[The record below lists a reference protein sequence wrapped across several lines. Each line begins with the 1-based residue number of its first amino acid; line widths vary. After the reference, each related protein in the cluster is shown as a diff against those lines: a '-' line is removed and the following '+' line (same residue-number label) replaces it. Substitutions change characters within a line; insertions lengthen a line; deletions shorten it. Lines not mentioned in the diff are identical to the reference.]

1 MRAWALLMVV
11 IGTAWAAEPR
21 TLRMGAIAPEGTA
34 WARELK
40 AFAREL
46 ESATGGNLRVK
57 LYLGGVAGDDVQMGE
72 RLKKGQIDLAAS
84 AGMLCQRAMPSMG
97 LFRVRGLF
105 QSRDEASFVLSALG
119 ATFREEAKRA
129 GLVFLGSAILGND
142 VPFLRSPV
150 NSLADLQKVKLW
162 QWDLDTIGVAS
173 MRASGLSIV
182 PLPVEEAG
190 RAFLEGRVDGF
201 VAIPSAIL
209 GFQWHAHTHFLLDL
223 RMGILPGCLVATERL
238 FDQLSNAEQ
247 SALKTAAAKL
257 GARFT
262 QVTQVTQEQDEAL
275 LGGLFAKSGVRP
287 IPLDQ
292 RFRSDL
298 LASTRRA
305 RDQLIETGVI
315 PREMAARIAT
325 LLADHRAERR

>member
-1 MRAWALLMVV
+1 MRAWALLVALA
-11 IGTAWAAEPR
+11 GTAFAAEPR
-21 TLRMGAIAPEGTA
+21 TLRMAAIAPEGTA

-46 ESATGGNLRVK
+46 EGATSGSLRIK

-72 RLKKGQIDLAAS
+72 RLKRGQIDLAAS
-84 AGMLCQRAMPSMG
+84 AGMLCQRVMPAMG

-105 QSRDEASFVLSALG
+105 QSRDEAGFVLSALG

-150 NSLADLQKVKLW
+150 SSLADLQKLKLW

-173 MRASGLSIV
+173 MRASGLQIV
-182 PLPVEEAG
+182 PLPVEDAG
-190 RAFLEGRVDGF
+190 RAFLEGRIDGF
-201 VAIPSAIL
+201 VSIPSAIL
-209 GFQWHAHTHFLLDL
+209 GFQWHAHAHYLLDL
-223 RMGILPGCLVATERL
+223 RMGILPGCLLATERL
-238 FDQLSNAEQ
+238 FDQLGTEEQNA
-247 SALKTAAAKL
+247 LRNAAAKL
-257 GARFT
+257 GARFS
-262 QVTQVTQEQDEAL
+262 QVTQEQDAAL
-275 LGGLFAKSGVRP
+275 LGGLFAKSGVKP

-292 RFRSDL
+292 RFRSEV

-305 RDQLIETGVI
+305 RDRLIETGVI
-315 PREMAARIAT
+315 PREMASQIAA

>member
-1 MRAWALLMVV
+1 MRTWALLMVLA
-11 IGTAWAAEPR
+11 GTAWAGEPR
-21 TLRMGAIAPEGTA
+21 TLRMAAIAPEGTA

-40 AFAREL
+40 AFQREL
-46 ESATGGNLRVK
+46 EGATNGSLRVK
-57 LYLGGVAGDDVQMGE
+57 MYLGGVAGDDVQMGE
-72 RLKKGQIDLAAS
+72 RLKRGQIDLAAS
-84 AGMLCQRAMPSMG
+84 AGMLCQRAMPTMG

-105 QSRDEASFVLSALG
+105 QSREEASFVLSALG
-119 ATFREEAKRA
+119 VTFRDEAKQA
-129 GLVFLGSAILGND
+129 GLVFLSSAILGND

-150 NSLADLQKVKLW
+150 NSLDELAKLKLW

-173 MRASGLSIV
+173 MRATGLQIV

-201 VAIPSAIL
+201 VSIPSAIL
-209 GFQWHAHTHFLLDL
+209 GFQWHAHTHYLLDL

-238 FDQLSNAEQ
+238 FDQLSTAEQ
-247 SALKTAAAKL
+247 TALKNAAAKL
-257 GARFT
+257 GARF
-262 QVTQVTQEQDEAL
+262 TQVTQEQDEAL
-275 LGGLFAKSGVRP
+275 LGGLFAKSGVKP

-292 RFRSDL
+292 RFRSDV

-315 PREMAARIAT
+315 PRAMAARIAT